1 MTAPAAR
8 TPARLAAVLL
18 TAAAF
23 GLTGCSF
30 SLPGG
35 QDVSV
40 DPDGVSVRDGET
52 EVSVD
57 GEGGVDIGNGDGG
70 VSVDGEGGVGVG
82 GDRVLNVTGGDL
94 TEDCQGRAVN
104 IASEDAQVVLN
115 GSCTTVTVAGS
126 NLTVHIGSAE
136 TIHVIGADNTVHY
149 AEGDP
154 TVTDLGG
161 GNSVSAGGDA
171 TP

>member
-1 MTAPAAR
+1 MTASALR
-8 TPARLAAVLL
+8 TPARLAAVLA

-40 DPDGVSVRDGET
+40 D
-52 EVSVD
+52 
-57 GEGGVDIGNGDGG
+57 GEGGVSVDNGEGE

-82 GDRVLNVTGGDL
+82 GDEVLNVTGGDL
-94 TEDCQGRAVN
+94 TEDCEGRAVN
-104 IASEDAQVVLN
+104 IASEDAVVVLN

-126 NLTVHIGSAE
+126 NLTVHIGSADS
-136 TIHVIGADNTVHY
+136 IHVIGADNTVHY
-149 AEGDP
+149 ASGEP
-154 TVTDLGG
+154 EVTDLGG
-161 GNSVSAGGDA
+161 NNSVSSGGDA

>member
-1 MTAPAAR
+1 MTASALR
-8 TPARLAAVLL
+8 TPARLAAVLA

-40 DPDGVSVRDGET
+40 DPDGVSVRDGES

-57 GEGGVDIGNGDGG
+57 GEGGVSVDNGEGE

-82 GDRVLNVTGGDL
+82 GDEVLNVTGGDL
-94 TEDCQGRAVN
+94 TEDCEGRAVN
-104 IASEDAQVVLN
+104 IASEDAVVVLN

-126 NLTVHIGSAE
+126 NLTVHIGSADS
-136 TIHVIGADNTVHY
+136 IHVIGADNTVHY
-149 AEGDP
+149 ASGEP
-154 TVTDLGG
+154 EVTDLGG
-161 GNSVSAGGDA
+161 NNSVSSGGDA

>member
-1 MTAPAAR
+1 MTASAIR
-8 TPARLAAVLL
+8 TPARLAAVLV

-40 DPDGVSVRDGET
+40 DPDGVNID
-52 EVSVD
+52 
-57 GEGGVDIGNGDGG
+57 NGDGE

-82 GDRVLNVTGGDL
+82 GDEVLNVTGGDL
-94 TEDCQGRAVN
+94 TEDCLGRAVN
-104 IASEDAQVVLN
+104 IASEDAEIVLN
-115 GSCTTVTVAGS
+115 GACTTVTVAGS
-126 NLTVHIGSAE
+126 NLTVHIGSADS
-136 TIHVIGADNTVHY
+136 IHVIGADNTVYH
-149 AEGDP
+149 ASGDP
-154 TVTDLGG
+154 DVTDLGG
-161 GNSVSAGGDA
+161 GNSVSSGGDA